1 MPPEADNRAAMEA
14 LLIVKDPLVRDQ
26 VKVGITQFPEFAVTV
41 GTGYEGLNELRLKTF
56 DCVFLGV
63 DPRDKETMR
72 WLQHMRSFD
81 KTTELI
87 VLTGGHQMKELSA
100 EKSRYDIHSFL
111 QTPLA
116 VKEFFAFVGRFLE
129 RRASKQPGPVA
140 RKGVRNRAMPA
151 KT

>member
-1 MPPEADNRAAMEA
+1 MEA

-26 VKVGITQFPEFAVTV
+26 VKVGLMQFPEFAVTV

-63 DPRDKETMR
+63 DPRDKETVR

-87 VLTGGHQMKELSA
+87 VLTGGHQIKELSA
-100 EKSRYDIHSFL
+100 EKGRYDIHSFL

-129 RRASKQPGPVA
+129 RRAGKQQPQPA
-140 RKGVRNRAMPA
+140 RKGARGRPA
-151 KT
+151 PVKS

>member
-1 MPPEADNRAAMEA
+1 MEA

-26 VKVGITQFPEFAVTV
+26 VKVGLMQFHEFAVTV

-63 DPRDKETMR
+63 DPRDKETVR
-72 WLQHMRSFD
+72 WLHHLRSFD

-87 VLTGGHQMKELSA
+87 VLTGGHQMKELNA
-100 EKSRYDIHSFL
+100 EKGKYNIHSFL

-116 VKEFFAFVGRFLE
+116 VKEFFSFVGRFLE
-129 RRASKQPGPVA
+129 RRAARQPAAPV
-140 RKGVRNRAMPA
+140 RKGARGRAMPA